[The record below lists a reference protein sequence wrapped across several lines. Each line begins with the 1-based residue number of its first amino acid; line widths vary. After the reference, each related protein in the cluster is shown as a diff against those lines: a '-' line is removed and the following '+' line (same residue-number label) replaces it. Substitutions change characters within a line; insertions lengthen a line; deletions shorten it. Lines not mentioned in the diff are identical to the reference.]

1 MSLLEGI
8 ESMKKTNFGPL
19 TGVQVLD
26 ISTMIAAPFG
36 ATLLADLGAEV
47 TKIEH
52 PTGDSLR
59 SVGPWKGE
67 ESLRWPGISRN
78 KKSVTLNINSEK
90 GKEIFLRLIKDV
102 DILIENFRPGTM
114 EKWGLGY
121 DILKEVNSNLIMVR
135 ISGYGQTGPYR
146 EKAGFGTPG
155 TAFSG
160 HTYLQGYPDRPP
172 VTPSYSLLDYVTGIY
187 VAFASVSALYHRD
200 THEEAE
206 GQVVEMGLYESIF
219 RMMDFLV
226 AEFDQNNVVRGRSPG
241 LAGHSSPAGTYETKD
256 NKFIVLV
263 CSSDATFNRLAEAMN
278 RTDMLENERYYTNSV
293 RLQNDKEVQK
303 IVSDFIKQ
311 LNIDELQEKL
321 DSHGVPM
328 SPILSIED
336 IFNDPQYAAR
346 ENIVE
351 VEHPRLGKMKVPGVV
366 PKFSETPGSIRHR
379 APELGEHNE
388 EILGNR
394 LGLTEDEMVELK
406 QKGII

>member
-1 MSLLEGI
+1 
-8 ESMKKTNFGPL
+8 MKKTNFGPL
-19 TGVQVLD
+19 TGVKILD

-36 ATLLADLGAEV
+36 ATLLADLGADV

-52 PTGDSLR
+52 PKGDSLR

-78 KKSVTLNINSEK
+78 KKSVTLNINSEM
-90 GKEIFLRLIKDV
+90 GKEIFLKLIKDV
-102 DILIENFRPGTM
+102 DILIENFRPGTL

-121 DILKEVNSNLIMVR
+121 EILKEVNSKLIMVR

-160 HTYLQGYPDRPP
+160 HTYIQGYPDRPP
-172 VTPSYSLLDYVTGIY
+172 VTPSYSLLDYITGIY
-187 VAFASVSALYHRD
+187 TAFASVSALYHRD
-200 THEEAE
+200 TNEDAK

-256 NKFIVLV
+256 NKYIVLV
-263 CSSDATFNRLAEAMN
+263 CSSDPTFKRLAEAMN
-278 RTDMLENERYYTNSV
+278 REDMLEDERYHTNAV
-293 RLQNDKEVQK
+293 RLQNDQEVQL
-303 IVSDFIKQ
+303 IVSDFIKR
-311 LNIDELQEKL
+311 LDLVDLQAKL
-321 DSHGVPM
+321 DAHGVPM

-379 APELGEHNE
+379 APELGEHNL
-388 EILGNR
+388 EILGN
-394 LGLTEDEMVELK
+394 LGLSEVELTDLK

>member
-1 MSLLEGI
+1 MEVI
-8 ESMKKTNFGPL
+8 HAMKKMNFGPL

-52 PTGDSLR
+52 PKGDSLR

-90 GKEIFLRLIKDV
+90 GREIFLKLIKDV
-102 DILIENFRPGTM
+102 DILIENFRPGTL
-114 EKWGLGY
+114 EKWGLSY
-121 DILKEVNSNLIMVR
+121 EVLKEVNKNLIMVR

-160 HTYLQGYPDRPP
+160 HTYIQGYPDRPP

-187 VAFASVSALYHRD
+187 VAFASVSALYYRD
-200 THEEAE
+200 TNEEAV

-226 AEFDQNNVVRGRSPG
+226 AEFDQNKVVRGRSPG
-241 LAGHSSPAGTYETKD
+241 LSGHSSPAGTYQTKD
-256 NKFIVLV
+256 NKYIVLV
-263 CSSDATFNRLAEAMN
+263 CSSDQTFNRLAEAMN
-278 RTDMLENERYYTNSV
+278 RKDMLDDERYYTNAV
-293 RLQNDKEVQK
+293 RLQNDQEVQI

-311 LNIDELQEKL
+311 LDLVELQAKL
-321 DSHGVPM
+321 DAHGVPM

-379 APELGEHNE
+379 APELGEHNG
-388 EILGNR
+388 EILGR
-394 LGLTEDEMVELK
+394 LGLSEYEISELK